1 MSDEP
6 ALLPGT
12 EQWERFAEQARQ
24 LRTDLQPEQVEGL
37 RIYLELL
44 VEWNRRFNLTAIR
57 DPEEILTK
65 HFLDSLSCAAVV
77 DFSQRRSLVDV
88 GTGAGFPGMV
98 LKIVFPHLQ
107 VTLLDAV
114 EKRLAFLD
122 RVAEAL
128 SLRDVRTV
136 HSRAEDAT
144 GTWRAP
150 QRRSETPPGAREVP
164 TGALRERFDVATA
177 RAVARLNVLS
187 EWLLP
192 FVRVGGVALAMK
204 GPEVAEETA
213 EAGRAIQLLG
223 GGAAAATELT
233 LPGSDLRRSLVA
245 IPKVRPTPRTY
256 PRRAGSARKSP
267 L

>member
-1 MSDEP
+1 MSDDHGP
-6 ALLPGT
+6 LPSP
-12 EQWERFAEQARQ
+12 EQWQRFSEQAVQ
-24 LRTDLQPEQVEGL
+24 LRVNLQFEQLQALQV
-37 RIYLELL
+37 YLELL
-44 VEWNRRFNLTAIR
+44 LDWNRRFNLTAIR
-57 DPEEILTK
+57 DPDEVLTK

-98 LKIVFPHLQ
+98 LKIAFPHLQ

-144 GTWRAP
+144 GTWRPP
-150 QRRSETPPGAREVP
+150 QRQGETPPAPREVP
-164 TGALRERFDVATA
+164 SGALRERFDVATA
-177 RAVARLNVLS
+177 RAVARLNVLG

-192 FVRVGGVALAMK
+192 FVKVGGVALAMK
-204 GPEVAEETA
+204 GPEVGEEA
-213 EAGRAIQLLG
+213 SEAGRAIQLLG
-223 GGAAAATELT
+223 GGSAAATELT
-233 LPGSDLRRSLVA
+233 LPGSELRRSLVV
-245 IPKVRPTPRTY
+245 IPKVRPTPRAY